1 MTTERQ
7 RFEDLFRTHYAAL
20 TRYALRRVGPDSAA
34 EVVAETFLAAW
45 RRFDDVPDDP
55 LPWLYAT
62 ARRVVAN
69 EYRRRGRAGRLAERI
84 TGTAP
89 PNDSPDHADSVV
101 DRMRVQEALTR
112 LSPRDREALML
123 AEWEQLPPADAA
135 KVLGCS
141 AATYRVRLHRARRR
155 IATLLH
161 IDEESPA
168 EPPLALVPTSSRG
181 TTS

>member
-7 RFEDLFRTHYAAL
+7 RFEELFRTHYAAL
-20 TRYALRRVGPDSAA
+20 MRYAIRRVGSDSAS
-34 EVVAETFLAAW
+34 EVVSETLLTAW
-45 RRFDDVPDDP
+45 RRLADVPDDP

-69 EYRRRGRAGRLAERI
+69 EYRRRGRAGRLTQHI
-84 TGTAP
+84 VGSTPHDDG
-89 PNDSPDHADSVV
+89 SDHADAVV
-101 DRMRVQEALTR
+101 ERLRVREALER
-112 LSPRDREALML
+112 LSPGDREALML
-123 AEWEQLPPADAA
+123 AEWEQLSPADAA

-141 AATYRVRLHRARRR
+141 PAAYRVRLHRARRR

-161 IDEESPA
+161 VDEDVPPA
-168 EPPLALVPTSSRG
+168 SALALVPMTSRG